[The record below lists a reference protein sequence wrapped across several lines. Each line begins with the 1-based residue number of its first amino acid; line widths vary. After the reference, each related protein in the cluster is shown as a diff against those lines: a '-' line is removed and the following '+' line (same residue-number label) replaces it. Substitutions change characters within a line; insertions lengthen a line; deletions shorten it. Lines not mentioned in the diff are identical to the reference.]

1 MMFYFNKGK
10 IYNYVITIL
19 YRVDNGI
26 KVHRCH
32 SGLGETCISSTN
44 LASENWPTEDVAVSK

>member
-1 MMFYFNKGK
+1 MFYFNKGK